1 MLSGDQMNEIIVE
14 VENVPSGVQSHPS
27 SSRVVPE
34 KTLANSSF
42 SLVSS
47 ISDIDVT
54 DSQIFS
60 NWNDKKGK
68 QFLRFSAPV
77 NESFSQTLH
86 SSESM
91 GLDTPC
97 TSHEN
102 IQGSETLGQRS

>member
-1 MLSGDQMNEIIVE
+1 MLSGDQVNEIIVE

-27 SSRVVPE
+27 SSQIVPE
-34 KTLANSSF
+34 KTLVNSSF

-60 NWNDKKGK
+60 NWNDEKGK
-68 QFLRFSAPV
+68 QFLWFSIPV

-86 SSESM
+86 SSESV
-91 GLDTPC
+91 G
-97 TSHEN
+97 
-102 IQGSETLGQRS
+102 